1 MAAAESFPQLGF
13 AETAASTTSQRHEV
27 HARTLV
33 HQLFELSGIVGF
45 FALVIL
51 LLARSGAAVVETP
64 CLALPAV
71 AALLIGYVVADF
83 MSGLVHFTFDRFFTT
98 STPVLG
104 TAFVSAFRQHH
115 SDPVDITRHGFIATN
130 GNNSLATVPVL
141 AVLALLPI
149 DETSPWQ
156 AFASSTI
163 LWSCVATFATNQF
176 HKWAH
181 EPEVHAVVDWLQR
194 RHVIL
199 PKDHHQLHHTFPYAS
214 HYCITTGWLNGALV
228 AVGFW
233 SKLEWVLAR
242 AFRLPHFKETTPWE
256 QIPGSPA
263 WRERDQILG
272 SRHV

>member
-1 MAAAESFPQLGF
+1 MVAAESFPQLGF
-13 AETAASTTSQRHEV
+13 AETDAATTSQRHEV

-115 SDPVDITRHGFIATN
+115 SDPVDITHHGFIA
-130 GNNSLATVPVL
+130 GFS
-141 AVLALLPI
+141 
-149 DETSPWQ
+149 
-156 AFASSTI
+156 
-163 LWSCVATFATNQF
+163 
-176 HKWAH
+176 
-181 EPEVHAVVDWLQR
+181 HAADGGEA
-194 RHVIL
+194 
-199 PKDHHQLHHTFPYAS
+199 D
-214 HYCITTGWLNGALV
+214 GG
-228 AVGFW
+228 
-233 SKLEWVLAR
+233 LAR
-242 AFRLPHFKETTPWE
+242 LADLDDSRAACDGG
-256 QIPGSPA
+256 QAGAVNARQAPGAHGRRRADAPLA
-263 WRERDQILG
+263 GDDEGLG
-272 SRHV
+272 VGEG